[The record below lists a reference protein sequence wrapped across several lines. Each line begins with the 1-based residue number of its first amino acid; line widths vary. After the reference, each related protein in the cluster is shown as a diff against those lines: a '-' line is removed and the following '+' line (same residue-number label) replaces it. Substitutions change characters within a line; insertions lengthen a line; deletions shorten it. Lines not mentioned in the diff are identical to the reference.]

1 MRVRVGFGVLVG
13 RCVFVIVGEG
23 IGELVR
29 VGGGRGELV
38 RVGTKVA
45 VLEGFGLELP
55 ACLGR
60 WVVVGGEKVMDA
72 VIVGEMNVTVG
83 ENVIVLDASVLDGMI
98 VGVIRF

>member
-1 MRVRVGFGVLVG
+1 MRVLVGFGVLVG
-13 RCVFVIVGEG
+13 GGVSVIVGEG

-38 RVGTKVA
+38 CVGTNVD
-45 VLEGFGLELP
+45 VVWGLELP

-60 WVVVGGEKVMDA
+60 WVVVGGGKVTDA
-72 VIVGEMNVTVG
+72 VIVGEINVTVG
-83 ENVIVLDASVLDGMI
+83 ENVTLLEASVLDGMI

>member
-1 MRVRVGFGVLVG
+1 VGFGVLVLVG
-13 RCVFVIVGEG
+13 GGVSVIVGEG

-38 RVGTKVA
+38 RVGTNVG
-45 VLEGFGLELP
+45 VRWGLALP

-60 WVVVGGEKVMDA
+60 WVFVGGGKVMEA
-72 VIVGEMNVTVG
+72 VIVGEINVTVG
-83 ENVIVLDASVLDGMI
+83 ENVILWEVDVLDGMI